1 MKMKWNEMS
10 LFNKKNNNFVTILI
24 HIAKGG
30 EKNK

>member
-1 MKMKWNEMS
+1 MKWNDEWVY
-10 LFNKKNNNFVTILI
+10 LTKKNNFVTILI